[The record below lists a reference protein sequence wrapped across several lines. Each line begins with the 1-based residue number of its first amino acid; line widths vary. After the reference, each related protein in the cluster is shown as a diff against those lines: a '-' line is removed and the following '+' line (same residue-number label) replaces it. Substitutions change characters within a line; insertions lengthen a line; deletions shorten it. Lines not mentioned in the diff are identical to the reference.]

1 MPQNSS
7 STPPPE
13 MTWTKALP
21 VLAVSLVFDAL
32 RLLFEMFWF
41 FGPALAALY
50 CTAKVSGIVG
60 TTLGGFA
67 CSAGAGV
74 LGFVGAGPIAAFGVV
89 MAMAVGL
96 LGWMTVG
103 LIVIMTNARLF
114 KENAGHSLWF
124 IGSLMVSEVPF
135 VGALPA
141 ITISVVRM
149 YSTQIK
155 NDKAAREEYEK
166 ARVEEQNRNRQQ
178 QAAQLTQARNEQIMQ
193 IQEQE
198 AANDEMYAEQE
209 EETEAMNDEQYTQDM
224 KKAA

>member
-1 MPQNSS
+1 
-7 STPPPE
+7 

-50 CTAKVSGIVG
+50 CTAKVSSVVG

-114 KENAGHSLWF
+114 KENAGHALWF

-166 ARVEEQNRNRQQ
+166 ARVAEQNRNRQQ

-198 AANDEMYAEQE
+198 AANDEMYALQ
-209 EETEAMNDEQYTQDM
+209 EETEAINDEQYTQDM